1 MYSFRLSFHVC
12 LYLPNLHTFSFSF
25 FFFYRFSVDMFN
37 VQSWLFAMEMQ
48 EDAGPGSSTFLS
60 ILAQKSFPGLGTA
73 LACVQGVN
81 NAPAACRPLQNISTR
96 HRDTPSTL
104 TRFTPL
110 HPASSNRF
118 MKYIVLINQHSLLT
132 AVCTTVAL
140 LEQFCAHS

>member
-60 ILAQKSFPGLGTA
+60 ILSEMSFPGLG
-73 LACVQGVN
+73 
-81 NAPAACRPLQNISTR
+81 
-96 HRDTPSTL
+96 
-104 TRFTPL
+104 
-110 HPASSNRF
+110 
-118 MKYIVLINQHSLLT
+118 IVL
-132 AVCTTVAL
+132 
-140 LEQFCAHS
+140 AHV